1 MQRLALLATIT
12 VTAAIMSVLVPYQTI
27 HATPCAGGSGKEYC
41 RAYHLGAAQA
51 DKDNIKGNV
60 DVLQHPCSGTSNY

>member
-27 HATPCAGGSGKEYC
+27 HATPC
-41 RAYHLGAAQA
+41 LGAVQA
-51 DKDNIKGNV
+51 DKDNIK
-60 DVLQHPCSGTSNY
+60 